1 MSDSSSPPRDELRF
15 RRKIFTVGCIVN
27 LLLFATMAV
36 VCVVFIVAIARTI
49 DGSSPSAGDAPTRST
64 FSKRDETAI
73 LGVLTAQVGAW
84 NRGDLDGFMD
94 GYWRD
99 DKLTFTAGDEV
110 ERGWDKTR
118 DRYIKRYKSEGKKM
132 GRLSFS
138 DHEIEGL
145 TPEQALVRG
154 RYLLN
159 RNDEL
164 QTGRFTLTFRKFPEG
179 WKITS
184 DHTSAA
190 EKPAEKK

>member
-27 LLLFATMAV
+27 LLLFAIMAV
-36 VCVVFIVAIARTI
+36 VCVVFIVAIASTFDR
-49 DGSSPSAGDAPTRST
+49 SSSSDPNSGTTTA

-73 LGVLTAQVGAW
+73 LAVLTAQVGAW

-99 DKLTFTAGDEV
+99 EKLRFTTRDEVKLGWNAARQYYIDTYKAGD
-110 ERGWDKTR
+110 
-118 DRYIKRYKSEGKKM
+118 KKM

-145 TPEQALVRG
+145 TPELALVRG

>member
-1 MSDSSSPPRDELRF
+1 MSNLSSPPRDELRF

-36 VCVVFIVAIARTI
+36 VCIVFIVAIASTFDR
-49 DGSSPSAGDAPTRST
+49 SSPTAGDSGTTTA

-84 NRGDLDGFMD
+84 NRGDLDAFMD

-99 DKLTFTAGDEV
+99 EKLTFISGDNV
-110 ERGWDKTR
+110 ERGWNATR
-118 DRYIKRYKSEGKKM
+118 DRYIKRYKSEGQKM

-145 TPEQALVRG
+145 TPELALVRG